1 MNTQTPPQSRI
12 PKELPEE
19 LISRVAE
26 KSFEASM
33 MLANS
38 SIGEL
43 TKDLP
48 VERFMTRDLINARP
62 EDTAEAIRNCMKE
75 RGFRHMLVC
84 EKDPDGV
91 ERLKGVVSDRDVV
104 QRNKEQAAQFMSN
117 RPRYVHP
124 TTGMMQAAAVMV
136 SCRISCLPVVDE
148 EEHDRLLG
156 LVTLTDVM
164 LGLNC
169 LLPVMEAIADQL
181 TLLQQEEESRP
192 EKTIESVE
200 AAVTRELRS

>member
-1 MNTQTPPQSRI
+1 MNAPAHSLKQ
-12 PKELPEE
+12 LPDE

-26 KSFEASM
+26 KSFEASL
-33 MLANS
+33 MLADA

-62 EDTAEAIRNCMKE
+62 TDTAAAIRGCMKE

-84 EKDPDGV
+84 DQDAEGV
-91 ERLKGVVSDRDVV
+91 ERLRGVISDRDVATRD
-104 QRNKEQAAQFMSN
+104 QEKAEEFMN
-117 RPRYVHP
+117 TRARFVHP
-124 TTGMMQAAAVMV
+124 STSMMQAAAAMV

-148 EEHDRLLG
+148 QEQDRLLG

-169 LLPVMEAIADQL
+169 LLPVMEGIADQL
-181 TLLQQEEESRP
+181 TLLQQQEEPSP
-192 EKTIESVE
+192 EATIARAE
-200 AAVTRELRS
+200 AAVRDELRS